1 MRIPLSWLG
10 ESVELEKDATP
21 NSVMAQLVKVGLE
34 EEGSHGGELS
44 GPIVVGE
51 VLEFLDEP
59 QSNGKTIRWC
69 QVRVA
74 KNGELAAD
82 GGGDVRGIVCGA
94 SNFLVG
100 DKVVV
105 SLPGAVLPGNFA
117 ISARKTYGHVS
128 DGMIASARELS
139 LSDEHDGILR
149 LVTMDL
155 DPEVGTNA
163 LALLGLNESA
173 AEVNVTPD
181 RGYCLSI
188 RGIAREYSH
197 AAKVVFT
204 DPVSRVEVSHATGF
218 PLIIDDVAP
227 IHGAP
232 GVSRFRLLSV
242 TGIDAKAMVPDWMKT
257 RLQLAGMRSISIAV
271 DITNY
276 VMLEL
281 GQPLHA
287 YDQQKL
293 SGGIL
298 VRRALAEEELK
309 TLDEKVRKL
318 SVEDLVICDESGPI
332 GMAGVMGGFSTE
344 VGDSTTDILLE
355 AAVFDPISIAR
366 SSRRHKLPSEASK
379 RFERGVDFE
388 VGPYALYRAAAL
400 LEELAGGTVTNLGA
414 DFSIP
419 GSKPTI
425 ELPVGFA
432 GELVGVGYTK
442 SQITEVLLEIG
453 CAVIDRDDY
462 LSVTAPSWRPDLTHK
477 TDLVEE
483 VARLLGYDL
492 IPSRI
497 PTAPPGRGLT
507 ARQRFRRRVL
517 SALSGSGHV
526 EVLNYPFVSTEQN
539 SWFNPGSAVV
549 LENAMQSEFPELR
562 RSLIAPLIIAAQRNI
577 SRGQTSLALYE
588 EGSVF
593 LEPKGPRVSGLPLGG
608 QRPSA
613 AELKILSE
621 SIPEQPKHVAGV
633 ILGDWIAQA
642 PGQKA
647 IEAGYPQ
654 AIDAVRAV
662 IASAGLRAITIQK
675 VISGFHP
682 GRAGEVFVQGKSVG
696 FFGEL
701 DPAISQQ
708 LHLPRRVG
716 VYEINLDAVFALAP
730 EVLVASELRIMP
742 AATQDLSLVVGTEVP
757 AAAVSEAISEG
768 AGELLEEVRLVDDYR
783 GTGVDPGSKSL
794 TFSLVFR
801 AQDRTLTQIEA
812 TAARDGAVALAFER
826 FQATLRA

>member
-1 MRIPLSWLG
+1 MRIPLSWLR
-10 ESVELEKDATP
+10 ESVDLEKEATP

-51 VLEFLDEP
+51 VLEFADEP

-69 QVRVA
+69 KVRVA
-74 KNGELAAD
+74 RDGELAAD

-94 SNFLVG
+94 SNFLIG

-105 SLPGAVLPGNFA
+105 SLPGAVLPGNFV

-149 LVTMDL
+149 LITVDL

-197 AAKVVFT
+197 ASKVLFT
-204 DPVSRVEVSHATGF
+204 DPASRVKVSRATGF
-218 PLIIDDVAP
+218 PLVIDDLAP
-227 IHGAP
+227 IHGIP

-242 TGIDAKAMVPDWMKT
+242 TGINAKALVPDWMKT

-287 YDQQKL
+287 YDQQKI
-293 SGGIL
+293 SGGIS
-298 VRRALAEEELK
+298 VRRALAEEQLK

-344 VGDSTTDILLE
+344 VSDGTTDLLLE

-379 RFERGVDFE
+379 RFERGVDPE
-388 VGPYALYRAAAL
+388 VGLYALYRAAAL
-400 LEELAGGTVTNLGA
+400 LEEFASGRVTNFGA
-414 DFSIP
+414 EFSIP
-419 GSKPTI
+419 VSKTTI
-425 ELPVGFA
+425 ELPIGFA
-432 GELVGVGYTK
+432 GELVGVSYTK
-442 SQITEVLLEIG
+442 SQISEVLLEIG
-453 CAVIDRDDY
+453 CEVVDKTDF
-462 LSVTAPSWRPDLTHK
+462 LSVTAPSWRPDLKHK

-507 ARQRFRRRVL
+507 ARQKFRRRVVA
-517 SALSGSGHV
+517 ALSGSGHV

-539 SWFNPGSAVV
+539 SWFNKGVAVV

-562 RSLIAPLIIAAQRNI
+562 RSLIAPLLIAAQRNI
-577 SRGQTSLALYE
+577 SRGLTSLALYE

-593 LEPKGPRVSGLPLGG
+593 LEPKGQGVSSLPLGG

-613 AELKILSE
+613 SDLRVLNE

-633 ILGDWIAQA
+633 LLGDWILQA

-654 AIDAVRAV
+654 AIDAVSTV
-662 IASAGLRAITIQK
+662 IAAAGIRATITQK
-675 VISGFHP
+675 VVPGFHP
-682 GRAGEVFVQGKSVG
+682 GRAGEVFVLGKSVG
-696 FFGEL
+696 YVGEL
-701 DPAISQQ
+701 DPAISEE

-742 AATQDLSLVVGTEVP
+742 AATQDLSLVVGIKVP
-757 AAAVSEAISEG
+757 AGEVSEAIYEG

-783 GTGVDPGSKSL
+783 GTGVAAGSKSL

-812 TAARDGAVALAFER
+812 TDARDKAVALAFER

>member
-1 MRIPLSWLG
+1 MRVPLSWLR
-10 ESVELEKDATP
+10 ESVDLEKDATP
-21 NSVMAQLVKVGLE
+21 NFVMAQLVKVGLE

-44 GPIVVGE
+44 GPIVVGQ
-51 VLEFLDEP
+51 VLAFVDEP

-74 KNGELAAD
+74 KDGELAAD

-105 SLPGAVLPGNFA
+105 SLPTAVLPGNFI

-149 LVTMDL
+149 LITMDL

-163 LALLGLNESA
+163 LELLGLHESA

-197 AAKVVFT
+197 AAKVEFT
-204 DPVSRVEVSHATGF
+204 DPASRVEVGKAAGF
-218 PLIIDDVAP
+218 PLLINDLAP
-227 IHGAP
+227 IHGVP

-242 TGIDAKAMVPDWMKT
+242 TGIDAQAKIPDWMKA

-271 DITNY
+271 DVTNY

-293 SGGIL
+293 SGGIS

-309 TLDEKVRKL
+309 TLDGKMRKL

-344 VGDSTTDILLE
+344 VGDSTKDILLE

-379 RFERGVDFE
+379 RFERGVDSE
-388 VGPYALYRAAAL
+388 VGLFSLYRAAAL
-400 LEELAGGTVTNLGA
+400 LEELAGGTVTDVGA

-419 GSKPTI
+419 VSKTTI
-425 ELPVGFA
+425 ELPQGFA
-432 GELVGVGYTK
+432 GNLVGVDYTK
-442 SQITEVLLEIG
+442 AQIAGVLLEIG
-453 CAVIDRDDY
+453 CEVLDRGDI
-462 LSVTAPSWRPDLTHK
+462 LSVTTPSWRPDLTHK

-507 ARQRFRRRVL
+507 ARQKFRRRVV
-517 SALSGSGHV
+517 SALAGSGHV
-526 EVLNYPFVSTEQN
+526 EVLNYPFVSSEQN
-539 SWFNPGSAVV
+539 SWFNPGPAVV

-562 RSLIAPLIIAAQRNI
+562 RSLIAPLLIAAQRNI

-593 LEPKGPRVSGLPLGG
+593 LESKGQGVASLPLGG
-608 QRPSA
+608 QKPTAS
-613 AELKILSE
+613 ELQSLIE
-621 SIPEQPKHVAGV
+621 SIPQQPKHVAGV

-642 PGQKA
+642 PGQKV

-662 IASAGLRAITIQK
+662 IAAAGLRGTVVQQ
-675 VISGFHP
+675 VIPGFHP
-682 GRAGEVFVQGKSVG
+682 GRAGEVFVFGKSVG
-696 FFGEL
+696 FVGEL
-701 DPAISQQ
+701 DPAISQD

-730 EVLVASELRIMP
+730 EVLVAFELGIMP
-742 AATQDLSLVVGTEVP
+742 AATQDLSLVVGIEVP
-757 AAAVSEAISEG
+757 AGAVSEAIYEG
-768 AGELLEEVRLVDDYR
+768 AGELLEEARLVDDYR
-783 GTGVDPGSKSL
+783 GTGVDTGKKSL

-801 AQDRTLTQIEA
+801 ARDRTLTQVEA
-812 TAARDGAVALAFER
+812 TMARDKAVALAFER